1 MAKKKDFTPMDK
13 LTQGYE
19 GFIKGK
25 ELDTAGEKKFGKALT
40 AAATPPK
47 KKTKPRSSK

>member
-1 MAKKKDFTPMDK
+1 MRKKNEITPMEK

-25 ELDTAGEKKFGKALT
+25 ELDTAGEKKFNKALT
-40 AAATPPK
+40 TASTPPK
-47 KKTKPRSSK
+47 KKAKPRSAK